1 MSTSCAVALLARGC
15 RFMTDRKQIA
25 LYHLRLAQEDLVRAS
40 TLVTA
45 RIQLAYDYGATE
57 HDIMHTL
64 RTEGG

>member
-1 MSTSCAVALLARGC
+1 MNESTKSLRGKMS
-15 RFMTDRKQIA
+15 DRRKLIA
-25 LYHLRLAQEDLVRAS
+25 LDFLRLAQEDLVRAS